1 VIRSFLSAWQK
12 TLRDFTPEA
21 AKCLA
26 PLPHSLYT
34 FSTNLKYS
42 FVENQS
48 RPGHS
53 LVSQSIVILD
63 FGAQYTQLIARR
75 VREQN
80 VFSVVLPCT
89 ASLAEV
95 KACAPAGI
103 VLSGAPWSVYDK
115 DAPPADARVFELGLP
130 VLGICYGLQFMV
142 HTLGG
147 KVRPAEKREYGSAEV
162 DIVSESVLF
171 QGLAKKLAVWMSHG
185 DEALELP
192 PGFELM
198 AKTHYAVAGI
208 QNVAKRWYA
217 VQFHPEVHHTPQGTQ
232 ILKNFIFQ
240 ICGAKPTWTPQHF
253 IDSTVEQVRKQVGT
267 GRALCALSGG
277 VDSSV
282 AAVLVDRALRD
293 KKGKSRLTCVFVNNG
308 VLRKNEFE
316 KVQKTLRDKLGLHVD
331 AVDETG
337 RFLKK
342 LKGVSDPEKKR
353 KIIGNEF
360 IKVFEKEARRIEKT
374 EGKVKWL
381 VQGTLYPDVIE
392 SRSVRGPSQVIK
404 SHHNVGG
411 LPEKMK
417 LKLIE
422 PLKDLFKDEV
432 RKIGRDLGMPD
443 EILHRQ
449 PFPGPGLAVRVLGE
463 VTPERLAVLRECDDI
478 VVSEIKEAGLYTKVW
493 QSFAVLLPV
502 MSVGVMGDMRTYA
515 YTCAIRAV
523 SSEDGMTADWVPL
536 PHDVLKIISTRI
548 VNEVKGVNRVVY
560 DITSKPPGTIE
571 WE

>member
-1 VIRSFLSAWQK
+1 VQPQSHSKSKLNPSSA
-12 TLRDFTPEA
+12 
-21 AKCLA
+21 
-26 PLPHSLYT
+26 
-34 FSTNLKYS
+34 N
-42 FVENQS
+42 
-48 RPGHS
+48 
-53 LVSQSIVILD
+53 QSIVILD

-75 VREQN
+75 IREQN

-89 ASLAEV
+89 ASLKEIESCEPV
-95 KACAPAGI
+95 GI

-115 DAPPADARVFELGLP
+115 DAPPADPRLFELELP

-147 KVRPAEKREYGSAEV
+147 KVRPADKREYGHAEV
-162 DIVSESVLF
+162 DIVAESALF
-171 QGLAKKLAVWMSHG
+171 HGMAKKQPVWMSHG

-192 PGFELM
+192 PGFELT
-198 AKTHYAVAGI
+198 AKTSHAVAGI
-208 QNVAKRWYA
+208 QNVTKKWFA
-217 VQFHPEVHHTPQGTQ
+217 VQFHPEVHHTRNGTE
-232 ILKNFIFQ
+232 ILRNFIFN

-253 IDSTVEQVRKQVGT
+253 IDSTVEQVKKQVGS
-267 GRALCALSGG
+267 GRAICALSGG

-293 KKGKSRLTCVFVNNG
+293 AKGKSRLTCIFVNNG

-316 KVQKTLRDKLGLHVD
+316 KVQKTMRDKLGLRLD
-331 AVDETG
+331 AVDATV
-337 RFLKK
+337 RFLGK

-360 IKVFEKEARRIEKT
+360 IKVFEKEARRIEKS

-381 VQGTLYPDVIE
+381 VQGTLYPDVIQ

-411 LPEKMK
+411 LPDKMK

-432 RKIGRDLGMPD
+432 RKIGRDLGVPE
-443 EILHRQ
+443 EILQRQ

-463 VTPERLAVLRECDDI
+463 VTPERLALLRECDDI
-478 VVSEIKEAGLYTKVW
+478 VVSEIKNAGLYTKVW

-536 PHDVLKIISTRI
+536 PHDVLKVISTRI

-560 DITSKPPGTIE
+560 DVTSKPPGTIE

>member
-1 VIRSFLSAWQK
+1 MSPEEGSSLHAASY
-12 TLRDFTPEA
+12 LRN
-21 AKCLA
+21 
-26 PLPHSLYT
+26 S
-34 FSTNLKYS
+34 S
-42 FVENQS
+42 VEPQPS
-48 RPGHS
+48 
-53 LVSQSIVILD
+53 VTKSIVILD
-63 FGAQYTQLIARR
+63 FGSQFTQLIARR
-75 VREQN
+75 IREQN

-89 ASLAEV
+89 ASLKEIESCDPV
-95 KACAPAGI
+95 GI

-115 DAPPADARVFELGLP
+115 DSPPADARLFELGLP
-130 VLGICYGLQFMV
+130 VLGLCYGLQFMV

-147 KVRPAEKREYGSAEV
+147 KVRPADKREYGHAEV
-162 DIVSESVLF
+162 DIVADSALF
-171 QGLAKKLAVWMSHG
+171 AGLAKRQQVWMSHG

-192 PGFELM
+192 PGFKLT
-198 AKTHYAVAGI
+198 AKTAHAVAGI
-208 QNVAKRWYA
+208 QNVEKKWFA
-217 VQFHPEVHHTPQGTQ
+217 VQFHPEVHHTQNGTQ
-232 ILKNFIFQ
+232 ILRNFVFD

-253 IDSTVEQVRKQVGT
+253 IDSTIEQVKQQVGS
-267 GRALCALSGG
+267 GRAICALSGG

-282 AAVLVDRALRD
+282 AAVLVDRALRIT
-293 KKGKSRLTCVFVNNG
+293 KGKHARGGAEGSKLTCIFVNNG

-316 KVQKTLRDKLGLHVD
+316 KVQRTLRDRLGLRLD
-331 AVDETG
+331 AVDATE
-337 RFLKK
+337 RFLGK
-342 LKGVSDPEKKR
+342 LKGISDPEKKR

-360 IKVFEKEARRIEKT
+360 IRVFEREARRIEKD

-432 RKIGRDLGMPD
+432 RKIGRELGIPE
-443 EILHRQ
+443 EILQRQ

-463 VTPERLAVLRECDDI
+463 VTPERLALLRECDEI
-478 VVSEIKEAGLYTKVW
+478 VVSEIKNAGLYTKIW

-536 PHDVLKIISTRI
+536 PHEVLKRMSTRI

-560 DITSKPPGTIE
+560 DVTSKPPGTIE

>member
-1 VIRSFLSAWQK
+1 MAKQSPHNPSS
-12 TLRDFTPEA
+12 TSSDA
-21 AKCLA
+21 AGA
-26 PLPHSLYT
+26 
-34 FSTNLKYS
+34 ST
-42 FVENQS
+42 
-48 RPGHS
+48 RG
-53 LVSQSIVILD
+53 QSIVILD

-75 VREQN
+75 IREQN

-89 ASLAEV
+89 ASLDEV
-95 KACAPAGI
+95 RSYAPVGI

-115 DAPPADARVFELGLP
+115 DAPPADKHLFELGLP

-147 KVRPAEKREYGSAEV
+147 KVRPADKREYGSAEIDV
-162 DIVSESVLF
+162 VADSVLF
-171 QGLAKKLAVWMSHG
+171 QGLARRLAVWMSHG

-208 QNVAKRWYA
+208 QNVAKKWYA

-232 ILKNFIFQ
+232 ILKNFVFK
-240 ICGAKPTWTPQHF
+240 ICGANPTWTPQHF
-253 IDSTVEQVRKQVGT
+253 INSTIEQVRHQVGA
-267 GRALCALSGG
+267 GRAICALSGG

-293 KKGKSRLTCVFVNNG
+293 ERGKSRLTCVFVNNG

-316 KVQKTLRDKLGLHVD
+316 KVQKTLCDKLGLHLD
-331 AVDETG
+331 AVDATA
-337 RFLKK
+337 RFLGK
-342 LKGVSDPEKKR
+342 LAGVIEPEKKR

-360 IKVFEKEARRIEKT
+360 IKVFEREARRIEKS
-374 EGKVKWL
+374 EGQVKWL

-432 RKIGRDLGMPD
+432 RRIGRDLGMPE
-443 EILHRQ
+443 EILQRQ

-463 VTPERLAVLRECDDI
+463 VTRERLALLRECDNI
-478 VVSEIKEAGLYTKVW
+478 VVNEIKEAGLYTKIW

-502 MSVGVMGDMRTYA
+502 MSVGVMGDQRTYA

-536 PHDVLKIISTRI
+536 PHEVLKTISTRI

-560 DITSKPPGTIE
+560 DVTSKPPGTIE

>member
-1 VIRSFLSAWQK
+1 MESQSPHNQ
-12 TLRDFTPEA
+12 TPRTE
-21 AKCLA
+21 
-26 PLPHSLYT
+26 
-34 FSTNLKYS
+34 
-42 FVENQS
+42 
-48 RPGHS
+48 
-53 LVSQSIVILD
+53 SIVILD
-63 FGAQYTQLIARR
+63 FGAQTTQLIARR
-75 VREQN
+75 IREQS
-80 VFSVVLPCT
+80 VFSVVLPCS
-89 ASLAEV
+89 ASLKEIKSYNPV
-95 KACAPAGI
+95 GI

-115 DAPPADARVFELGLP
+115 DAPPADVHVFDLGVP

-147 KVRPAEKREYGSAEV
+147 KVRPADKREYGHAEI
-162 DIVSESVLF
+162 DIVTDSVLF

-192 PGFELM
+192 LGFELM

-208 QNVAKRWYA
+208 QNLAKKWYA
-217 VQFHPEVHHTPQGTQ
+217 VQFHPEVHHTPQGTE
-232 ILKNFIFQ
+232 ILKNFVFE

-253 IDSTVEQVRKQVGT
+253 ITSMIEQIKQQVGS
-267 GRALCALSGG
+267 GRAICGLSGG
-277 VDSSV
+277 VDSAV

-293 KKGKSRLTCVFVNNG
+293 RKGKPARGRPDGSRLTCVFVNNG

-316 KVQKTLRDKLGLHVD
+316 KVQVTLRDKLGLHLEAVD
-331 AVDETG
+331 ATE
-337 RFLKK
+337 RFLGK
-342 LKGVSDPEKKR
+342 LAGVSDPEKKR

-360 IKVFEKEARRIEKT
+360 IKVFEKEAGRIEKT

-417 LKLIE
+417 LKLVE

-432 RKIGRDLGMPD
+432 RRIGRELGMPD
-443 EILHRQ
+443 EILERQ

-463 VTPERLAVLRECDDI
+463 VTPERLRLLRECDDI
-478 VVSEIKEAGLYTKVW
+478 VVSEIKEAGLYTKIW

-502 MSVGVMGDMRTYA
+502 MSVGVMGI
-515 YTCAIRAV
+515 CAPTPTPAR
-523 SSEDGMTADWVPL
+523 SVP
-536 PHDVLKIISTRI
+536 
-548 VNEVKGVNRVVY
+548 
-560 DITSKPPGTIE
+560 
-571 WE
+571 

>member
-1 VIRSFLSAWQK
+1 MESKS
-12 TLRDFTPEA
+12 
-21 AKCLA
+21 
-26 PLPHSLYT
+26 PH
-34 FSTNLKYS
+34 
-42 FVENQS
+42 NQTS
-48 RPGHS
+48 
-53 LVSQSIVILD
+53 VTQSIVILD
-63 FGAQYTQLIARR
+63 FGAQTTQLIARR
-75 VREQN
+75 IREQN
-80 VFSVVLPCT
+80 VFSVVLPCS
-89 ASLAEV
+89 ASLKEIKSYNPV
-95 KACAPAGI
+95 GI

-115 DAPPADARVFELGLP
+115 DAPPADVHVFDMGVP

-147 KVRPAEKREYGSAEV
+147 KVRPADKREYGHAEI
-162 DIVSESVLF
+162 DIVSDSVLF
-171 QGLAKKLAVWMSHG
+171 QGLARKLAVWMSHG

-208 QNVAKRWYA
+208 QNVAKQWYA

-232 ILKNFIFQ
+232 ILKNFVFE

-253 IDSTVEQVRKQVGT
+253 ITSMIEQIKQQVGS
-267 GRALCALSGG
+267 GRAICGLSGG
-277 VDSSV
+277 VDSAV

-293 KKGKSRLTCVFVNNG
+293 RKGKPARGRPDGSRLTCVFVNNG
-308 VLRKNEFE
+308 VLRKSEFK
-316 KVQKTLRDKLGLHVD
+316 KVQVTLRDKLGLHLEAVD
-331 AVDETG
+331 ATE
-337 RFLKK
+337 RFLGK
-342 LKGVSDPEKKR
+342 LAGVSDPEKKR

-360 IKVFEKEARRIEKT
+360 IKVFEKEAGRIEKT

-417 LKLIE
+417 LKLVE

-432 RKIGRDLGMPD
+432 RRIGRELGMPD
-443 EILHRQ
+443 EILERQ

-463 VTPERLAVLRECDDI
+463 VTPERLRLLRECDDI
-478 VVSEIKEAGLYTKVW
+478 VVSEIKEAGLYTKIW

-523 SSEDGMTADWVPL
+523 SSEDGMTADWVDRKSITRRRRKNHPALVPL
-536 PHDVLKIISTRI
+536 GNLFLHSTGFVLQQLFPRGSTKHWFAASLFGA
-548 VNEVKGVNRVVY
+548 VSG
-560 DITSKPPGTIE
+560 
-571 WE
+571 